1 MKRSL
6 TVAIL
11 ALSAFAVFEL
21 AGPFMRRESDATG
34 TAQFSI
40 TGRVVK
46 ADGQPPSNV
55 WVRVGWHEDGGVVR
69 SVSVPVA
76 PDGTFNA
83 ANLAPRR
90 YILTTV
96 RREQQSSASGPLD
109 AGVAVVTV
117 GNAHVKDTVIATRP
131 AVDVAGRIRFEGA
144 AEGTP
149 PPTVIVHARLTTPE
163 FGSAH
168 SIAAETQPDGTI
180 RFRDMFGPRVIASGW
195 TGRDARSWKPKAV
208 LLDGRDITNTPVDF
222 AAHPAA
228 RLEVVFMRAA
238 PAR

>member
-1 MKRSL
+1 
-6 TVAIL
+6 
-11 ALSAFAVFEL
+11 VFEF
-21 AGPFMRRESDATG
+21 AGPFMRRESAATG
-34 TAQFSI
+34 TPQFSI

-83 ANLAPRR
+83 ANLEPRR

-96 RREQQSSASGPLD
+96 RRDQQSNASAPLD

-131 AVDVAGRIRFEGA
+131 AVDVVGRIRFEGA

-149 PPTVIVHARLTTPE
+149 ATVVVHARLTTPE

-168 SIAAETQPDGTI
+168 SIAAESQRDGTI

-195 TGRDARSWKPKAV
+195 SGRDASSWKPKAV

-222 AAHPAA
+222 AAHPDA
-228 RLEVVFMRAA
+228 RLEVVFIRAA